1 MLSRGLVVLFPEP
14 VNQKAEAVM
23 ISNGIRMDGYM
34 SKQLTREDMGDAC
47 LVLTL
52 NEKQK
57 ERINEEYP
65 EQKLVYRL
73 WPMLRAG
80 RKNGEADDRP
90 AEKRTQYL
98 TVGRCTSE
106 KACRG
111 IASCAGVSMSCVVR
125 DTNE

>member
-1 MLSRGLVVLFPEP
+1 MNIEVRSRGLVVLFPEP

-65 EQKLVYRL
+65 EQKLVYTL
-73 WPMLRAG
+73 SEFSGVEDTQNPYGGELTDYG
-80 RKNGEADDRP
+80 RCVEQVEKMV
-90 AEKRTQYL
+90 KRT
-98 TVGRCTSE
+98 
-106 KACRG
+106 
-111 IASCAGVSMSCVVR
+111 IARLRREHSI
-125 DTNE
+125 